1 MVLSL
6 PVDARS
12 QTQDF
17 CKSSKYSSPLRRL
30 SSPAWLLLPCLALA
44 SSPRAARSSLYHLMG
59 IGLYGWWHCTSWVT
73 LAAPTLNLCF
83 SGFYHTHVLVLQV
96 CSTTIGWK
104 MVWFGFLPYRSICI
118 GTILLVSICPVDE
131 MYSIC
136 NLLHVRVL
144 IASLFMIAQVFITV
158 QGFIINTWSNLCCP
172 ARD

>member
-1 MVLSL
+1 MSIVPPSSDLEFLGEEIFKNQDSSICTLCVHMCACVHLCAPCACRSIQRDQNRVLDLLEVELVSAERCHMD
-6 PVDARS
+6 PGS

-96 CSTTIGWK
+96 CSTTIG
-104 MVWFGFLPYRSICI
+104 
-118 GTILLVSICPVDE
+118 
-131 MYSIC
+131 
-136 NLLHVRVL
+136 
-144 IASLFMIAQVFITV
+144 
-158 QGFIINTWSNLCCP
+158 
-172 ARD
+172 